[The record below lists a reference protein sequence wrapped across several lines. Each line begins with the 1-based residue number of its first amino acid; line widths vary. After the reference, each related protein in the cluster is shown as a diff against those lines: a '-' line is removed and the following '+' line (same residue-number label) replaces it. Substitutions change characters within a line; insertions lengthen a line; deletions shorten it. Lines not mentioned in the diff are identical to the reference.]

1 MDVADK
7 NPVADKNFQPNI
19 LSRQQNAPIQSK
31 FPFPASLLTIY
42 TPPPAPTPQP
52 KP

>member
-7 NPVADKNFQPNI
+7 NPVVDKNFQPNL

-31 FPFPASLLTIY
+31 FPFPASPLTIY
-42 TPPPAPTPQP
+42 TAPQP